1 MLRKKISMKNKIWL
15 VLLFGFA
22 IGCGSGQKAGRE
34 QPAESLTQT
43 EVQKQEE
50 RVTET
55 DVLKDSGTDEL
66 VYSSEFLGNIVDIA
80 VTEDGRLYAIEFQ
93 ELSQSY
99 MESNGKEL
107 LIITQPKLWLY
118 EFDSNGACVCF
129 GGSLYSSGDA
139 MTVEWAEDSLYV
151 VVPGV
156 NGVPALYQVGHL
168 SEVSSDVVET
178 YKKIRET
185 IQETDE
191 NISNY
196 TQEFQAFRDLDIWTL
211 QELYCFDIFSEI
223 TRLVFL
229 GDRLYVYGIL
239 ETLDEN
245 SLVQNIE
252 FSEMHPNTDIRQAV
266 GYLDMKNLEAGVT
279 LLSMNGI
286 PQDMIKFDENTL
298 GIYLAGE
305 DAASFWK
312 YIPANEIWEQTDI
325 AEVKYSETTEDTA
338 SYSELAAYEDG
349 CFYVKDDNVV
359 CYKTVTGTECELFE
373 SDGSVQ
379 CLKTDG
385 TYLYYYSDEWAAREV
400 RRIGISGVL
409 EGRTE

>member
-118 EFDSNGACVCF
+118 EFDSNGTCVCF

-139 MTVEWAEDSLYV
+139 MTVEWSEDSLYV

-156 NGVPALYQVGHL
+156 NGVSALYQVGHL

-191 NISNY
+191 NINNY
-196 TQEFQAFRDLDIWTL
+196 TQEFRAFNALDMWTL
-211 QELYCFDIFSEI
+211 QELYRFDTFSEI
-223 TRLVFL
+223 NRLVFM
-229 GDRLYVYGIL
+229 GDRLYVYGL
-239 ETLDEN
+239 LEN
-245 SLVQNIE
+245 SDE
-252 FSEMHPNTDIRQAV
+252 KRQAI
-266 GYLDMKNLEAGVT
+266 GYLDMKNLDAGVT
-279 LLSMNGI
+279 LLSVDGI

-298 GIYLAGE
+298 GIYLARE
-305 DAASFWK
+305 AATSLWK
-312 YIPANEIWEQTDI
+312 YTPAKETWEQTDI
-325 AEVKYSETTEDTA
+325 AAVKYSETEEA
-338 SYSELAAYEDG
+338 SVSYSKFAAYEDG
-349 CFYVKDDNVV
+349 CFYVKDGNVV
-359 CYKTVTGTECELFE
+359 CYKTVAGTEQELFE

-379 CLKTDG
+379 GLETDG
-385 TYLYYYSDEWAAREV
+385 TYLYYYSGEWTEREV
-400 RRIGISGVL
+400 RCIGISELL
-409 EGRTE
+409 EN